1 MKLSKKWVV
10 VKKQN
15 KKKATKQPSTNKI
28 YVTPIFK
35 GCKGIEA
42 IEKHK

>member
-10 VKKQN
+10 VKK
-15 KKKATKQPSTNKI
+15 KKATKQAFTNKI